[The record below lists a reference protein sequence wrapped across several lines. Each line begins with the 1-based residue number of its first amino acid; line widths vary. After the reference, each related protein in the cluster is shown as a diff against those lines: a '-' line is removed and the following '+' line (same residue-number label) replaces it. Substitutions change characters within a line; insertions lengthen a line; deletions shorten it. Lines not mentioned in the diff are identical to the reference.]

1 MASSLKTN
9 FTCASEKCETTQPPT
24 EQMFEAW
31 GLDPVHPTTA
41 AYNRMAA
48 RLIEEM
54 NSSAFHLLEET
65 AGTAAG
71 SQWWQQQPGK

>member
-1 MASSLKTN
+1 
-9 FTCASEKCETTQPPT
+9 
-24 EQMFEAW
+24 MFEAW

-54 NSSAFHLLEET
+54 NSSAVHLLEET